1 MSAVEDLIAAGQ
13 PVEALAA
20 VQQQVRQQAQDVR
33 LRVLLFQLLAVNGQW
48 ARAAAQLEVCG
59 ELDAA
64 TLAMVNTYREALKCE
79 LVREAVFDGKTTPL
93 VMGEPAEWVAS
104 MVQALKLSADG
115 DHHAA
120 QLMRAQ
126 ALEQAPATA
135 GTIDGQAF
143 DWICDGDS
151 RLGPILE
158 AVINGRYCWVPM
170 SALAKIQIEPPEDL
184 RDLVWAPAFLE
195 FPNGG
200 GSVAL
205 IPTRYPRTTGFDD
218 PRTWLSRRTEWLP
231 LGGAD
236 AADEAAA
243 AGEGGA
249 GPQFAGIGQRVMM
262 TDATEAGLL
271 DVRLI
276 ELRS

>member
-1 MSAVEDLIAAGQ
+1 MSAVQDLIAAGK
-13 PVEALAA
+13 PADALAA
-20 VQQQVRQQAQDVR
+20 VQQLVRQQPADAK

-104 MVQALKLSADG
+104 MVQALKLDADG
-115 DHHAA
+115 DHGAA
-120 QLMRAQ
+120 RRMRAQ
-126 ALEQAPATA
+126 ALEQAPATP

-143 DWICDGDS
+143 EWICDGDS

-158 AVINGRYCWVPM
+158 AIINGRYCWVPL
-170 SALAKIQIEPPEDL
+170 SALAKIQIEAPEDL

-205 IPTRYPRTTGFDD
+205 IPTRYPGTHTSAD
-218 PRTWLSRRTEWLP
+218 PRAVMSRLTEWQP
-231 LGGAD
+231 LGGTGD
-236 AADEAAA
+236 AAD
-243 AGEGGA
+243 GA
-249 GPQFAGIGQRVMM
+249 SDQYAGIGQRVLM
-262 TDATEAGLL
+262 TDVAEAGLL
-271 DVRLI
+271 DARLI
-276 ELRS
+276 EFGATPA

>member
-1 MSAVEDLIAAGQ
+1 MSAVEELIAAGR
-13 PVEALAA
+13 VTDALAT
-20 VQQQVRQQAQDVR
+20 VQQQVRQQPQDAK
-33 LRVLLFQLLAVNGQW
+33 LRVLLFQLLSVNGQW

-64 TLAMVNTYREALKCE
+64 ALAMVNTYREALKCE
-79 LVREAVFDGKTTPL
+79 LVREAVFEGKTTPM
-93 VMGEPAEWVAS
+93 VMGEPAQWVAS
-104 MVQALKLSADG
+104 MVQALKLDADG

-120 QLMRAQ
+120 QRLRAG
-126 ALEQAPATA
+126 ALEQAPASG
-135 GTIDGQAF
+135 GTVDGQAF

-158 AVINGRYCWVPM
+158 AVINGRYCWVPFA
-170 SALAKIQIEPPEDL
+170 ALAKIQIEAPEDL

-205 IPTRYPRTTGFDD
+205 IPTRYARTTAVADQ
-218 PRTWLSRRTEWLP
+218 RAWLSRLTEWQP
-231 LGGAD
+231 LAGSPQAGAE
-236 AADEAAA
+236 EASA
-243 AGEGGA
+243 EQD
-249 GPQFAGIGQRVMM
+249 QFAGVGQRVLM
-262 TDATEAGLL
+262 TDQVEAGLL

>member
-1 MSAVEDLIAAGQ
+1 MSAMQDLIAAGK
-13 PVEALAA
+13 PAEALAA
-20 VQQQVRQQAQDVR
+20 VQQQVRQQPQDAK

-79 LVREAVFDGKTTPL
+79 LVREAVFEGKTTPL

-104 MVQALKLSADG
+104 MVQALKLDADG
-115 DHHAA
+115 DHAA
-120 QLMRAQ
+120 AHLMRAQ

-135 GTIDGQAF
+135 GSIDGQAF
-143 DWICDGDS
+143 EWICDGDS

-158 AVINGRYCWVPM
+158 AIINGRYCWVPM
-170 SALAKIQIEPPEDL
+170 SALVKIQIEPPEDL

-205 IPTRYPRTTGFDD
+205 IPTRYPRTPASED
-218 PRTWLSRRTEWLP
+218 PRAWLSRLTEWQP
-231 LGGAD
+231 LAGATQASASGQGD
-236 AADEAAA
+236 
-243 AGEGGA
+243 
-249 GPQFAGIGQRVMM
+249 QYAGIGQRVLM
-262 TDATEAGLL
+262 TDVAEAGLL
-271 DVRLI
+271 DTRLI
-276 ELRS
+276 ELRA